1 MSLKVGITGGIGVGK
16 TVCCKIFEILNV
28 PVFYADKRAKL
39 IMQNDAGVKLK
50 ILKAFGE
57 KSYTSNGELNRSYL
71 SGKVFSNSENT
82 KLINRIVH
90 PAVGVVLKQW
100 FQNVTTPY
108 AIYEAALMFESG
120 SNQFLDKIIVVDAP
134 LDLRVE
140 RVINRDDVD
149 PEEVHNRISKQIPQ
163 LKKINQADYVI
174 RNDGSQS
181 VLKQILEIHLNL
193 MRCSIDA

>member
-149 PEEVHNRISKQIPQ
+149 SEEVHNRISKQIPQ